1 MDDELAVFLRYVDPG
16 AEGIQIFR
24 YDVSAYLHEI
34 LVEYIPVAGVIK
46 MHHRLLVLKGEIE
59 GGDYG
64 RLEAVEGV
72 MFVDDLFRFFHYDAL
87 DERHVKLR
95 LPIGF
100 LPVAQNRYLAA
111 LGWPVEKISDTLVVI
126 RVETIPLVEELLRT
140 CCIEVEE
147 GKQWR

>member
-1 MDDELAVFLRYVDPG
+1 MRLNCVIVDDELAVLLRYVDPG

-46 MHHRLLVLKGEIE
+46 MHHRLLVLNGEIE

-72 MFVDDLFRFFHYDAL
+72 MFVDDLFRFLHYDAL
-87 DERHVKLR
+87 DEGGK
-95 LPIGF
+95 IGVVVVEGI
-100 LPVAQNRYLAA
+100 PVDEVIELFKEEKDGSKPAENLADA
-111 LGWPVEKISDTLVVI
+111 LES
-126 RVETIPLVEELLRT
+126 PLSL
-140 CCIEVEE
+140 
-147 GKQWR
+147 KAAPNAAAS